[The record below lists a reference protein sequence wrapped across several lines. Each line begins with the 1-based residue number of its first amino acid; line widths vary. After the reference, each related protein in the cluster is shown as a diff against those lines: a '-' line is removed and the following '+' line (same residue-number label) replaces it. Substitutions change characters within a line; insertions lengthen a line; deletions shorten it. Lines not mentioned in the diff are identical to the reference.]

1 MEDVTYPVHCQDL
14 SLRRKIEKIKD
25 KRVALE
31 KTAKA
36 EVVAISTVHSFQLN
50 DSTPQRLNTS
60 TTQHLNDSTSLQ
72 INGIFLLIFFY
83 FSSIMLQN

>member
-31 KTAKA
+31 KATKA
-36 EVVAISTVHSFQLN
+36 EVVAISSDN
-50 DSTPQRLNTS
+50 DVVVLRSIFCDVRILFFDFIPTQRLN
-60 TTQHLNDSTSLQ
+60 NSTSLQ
-72 INGIFLLIFFY
+72 
-83 FSSIMLQN
+83 